1 MGDTASDRNR
11 IFQQRLQQARR
22 SQPQGTLLFDPI
34 EEEVEYAAAFASAD
48 ALAEQELAHT
58 SYARGFCHIYW
69 QTKQRILKEKFGIT
83 WFSPSEMNP
92 SVRFD

>member
-1 MGDTASDRNR
+1 MGDITSDRNR

-34 EEEVEYAAAFASAD
+34 EEDVEHAEALASAE
-48 ALAEQELAHT
+48 ALADQELARMSQT
-58 SYARGFCHIYW
+58 RGFCHLYW
-69 QTKQRILKEKFGIT
+69 QTKQRILKEKFGLT